1 MTNEEFDNLWKEAEA
16 VGVAHKLAQEYPAWR
31 QRQKRRRNNIIA
43 AMFVGAAAVTTFP
56 LLTTPS
62 HDEYRTV
69 CCNRANIDDSH
80 WVALADEMLTIDM
93 I

>member
-1 MTNEEFDNLWKEAEA
+1 MTNEEFDNLWKEAKA
-16 VGVAHKLAQEYPAWR
+16 VGLAHKLAQEYPAWS

-43 AMFVGAAAVTTFP
+43 AMFVGAVAGTTIP

-62 HDEYRTV
+62 HDEYLTV
-69 CCNRANIDDSH
+69 CCNRVNIDDTH